1 MRHVLA
7 STDVFKGANNLSPT
21 HFNDFSAT
29 LPALAANDPAI
40 GKAVGVSII
49 SSSPAANPGG
59 FFDLDNVRVTAVPE
73 PGCVGAA
80 VVAGALML
88 RRRR

>member
-1 MRHVLA
+1 V
-7 STDVFKGANNLSPT
+7 N
-21 HFNDFSAT
+21 

-40 GKAVGVSII
+40 GRAIGVSIL

-73 PGCVGAA
+73 PGTLALFG
-80 VVAGALML
+80 AGAGAILV
-88 RRRR
+88 RRRRTR